1 MICPAVSPPRS
12 TRRDRLTALCHI
24 PLEKEVPR
32 HLPIARPAGSFGIM
46 TSMVCPE
53 SCTVPTGGSP
63 VRVSAGAPGS
73 RHQSAGEILQT
84 ERCVKSLEAG
94 GSKGAGRNKVNASAS
109 SDNQPK
115 GVREGRAA
123 HVTAKAMYNALDP
136 ERALDLP
143 GVWAAARYEG
153 AVRNR
158 RDPTWRPTSGKDRA
172 YKAGAEVAR
181 SREGVRGVR
190 STGEGGDK
198 PLEGRDP
205 ASVTLAVGVSARAW
219 P

>member
-1 MICPAVSPPRS
+1 
-12 TRRDRLTALCHI
+12 
-24 PLEKEVPR
+24 
-32 HLPIARPAGSFGIM
+32 
-46 TSMVCPE
+46 MVRPE
-53 SCTVPTGGSP
+53 SCTFPAGESP

-73 RHQSAGEILQT
+73 RHQSSGEIPGA
-84 ERCVKSLEAG
+84 ERCVESLLG
-94 GSKGAGRNKVNASAS
+94 GSGEAGRNLMNAAAS
-109 SDNQPK
+109 SHYQPK

-123 HVTAKAMYNALDP
+123 HVTAKATHSAPGP
-136 ERALDLP
+136 ERALGLP
-143 GVWAAARYEG
+143 GVWAAARFEG

-158 RDPTWRPTSGKDRA
+158 RDPTRRPTSGKDRA

-190 STGEGGDK
+190 STGEGGEN

-205 ASVTLAVGVSARAW
+205 ASVPLAVGVSARAW

>member
-1 MICPAVSPPRS
+1 
-12 TRRDRLTALCHI
+12 LTGRASRYKWC
-24 PLEKEVPR
+24 R
-32 HLPIARPAGSFGIM
+32 
-46 TSMVCPE
+46 PE
-53 SCTVPTGGSP
+53 SCTVPAGGSP

-73 RHQSAGEILQT
+73 RHQSAGEILQA
-84 ERCVKSLEAG
+84 ERCVKSLEVG

-109 SDNQPK
+109 SDDQPK

-123 HVTAKAMYNALDP
+123 HFTAKAMHSVPVP
-136 ERALDLP
+136 ERALGLP

-153 AVRNR
+153 MMRNR
-158 RDPTWRPTSGKDRA
+158 RDPTRQPTSGKDRA

-190 STGEGGDK
+190 STCEGGEK

-205 ASVTLAVGVSARAW
+205 ASVTFALGVSARAW